1 MSDFESLLHA
11 IPNDSNVAFILADY
25 LEEQDDP
32 RCELL
37 RLSYTLKDLSQ
48 ITPERLAMEE
58 RLRELVLVEKLDPV
72 MPRYTNEI
80 GMEFVWIPPGKFLMG
95 SPEDEP
101 ERDDNEPQHEVTL
114 TKGFWLQTTT
124 VTQRHWEHV
133 MGESPSEFRG
143 PDLPVEMVSWNDCQE
158 FCQRLTERTER
169 PIVLPTEAQWEYA
182 CRSGTTTP
190 FWFGQTISTDQVNYN
205 GKYPY
210 AGGEKGE
217 FRNRTVVVKWFPG
230 NGWGLYEMHGN
241 VWEWCQDWYGD
252 NPGGLR
258 IDPTGPTKGHNRVLR
273 GGGWGYRAG
282 YCRSAYRVHYV
293 PGPRDDNLGFRCAQ
307 VPVSSK

>member
-1 MSDFESLLHA
+1 
-11 IPNDSNVAFILADY
+11 
-25 LEEQDDP
+25 
-32 RCELL
+32 
-37 RLSYTLKDLSQ
+37 
-48 ITPERLAMEE
+48 
-58 RLRELVLVEKLDPV
+58 
-72 MPRYTNEI
+72 
-80 GMEFVWIPPGKFLMG
+80 
-95 SPEDEP
+95 
-101 ERDDNEPQHEVTL
+101 
-114 TKGFWLQTTT
+114 
-124 VTQRHWEHV
+124 
-133 MGESPSEFRG
+133 MGENPSAFRG

-190 FWFGQTISTDQVNYN
+190 FWFGNTITTDQANYH
-205 GKYPY
+205 GEYPY

-217 FRNRTVVVKWFPG
+217 VRNRTVVVKSFPG

>member
-1 MSDFESLLHA
+1 MSDFESLLNA
-11 IPNDSNVAFILADY
+11 IPNDPNVAFILADY

-37 RLSYTLKDLSQ
+37 RLSYILKDLSQ

-101 ERDDNEPQHEVTL
+101 ERFDNEPQHEVTL
-114 TKGFWLQTTT
+114 TKGFWLQTTA
-124 VTQRHWEHV
+124 VTQKQWEHV
-133 MGESPSEFRG
+133 MGNNPSHFRESE
-143 PDLPVEMVSWNDCQE
+143 LPVECVSWNDCQE
-158 FCQRLTERTER
+158 FCQKLTERTDR

-182 CRSGTTTP
+182 CRAGTTSP
-190 FWFGQTISTDQVNYN
+190 FWFGKTITTQQVNYH
-205 GKYPY
+205 GDYPY
-210 AGGEKGE
+210 DGGPKGQY
-217 FRNRTVVVKWFPG
+217 RDQTVAVKSFLP

-241 VWEWCQDWYGD
+241 VCEWCQDWHGEYTGE
-252 NPGGLR
+252 PR
-258 IDPTGPTKGHNRVLR
+258 IDPQGPTEGPPRVIR
-273 GGGWGYRAG
+273 GGCWVLVAG
-282 YCRSAYRVHYV
+282 RCRSAYRDHVV
-293 PGPRDDNLGFRCAQ
+293 PGGRYDDLGFRCAQ
-307 VPVSSK
+307 VPE